1 MHKICFD
8 CFHPLKSF
16 FCLSIDVSFVLMGLF
31 YVYEVIVVNGLGIE
45 VCGVLG
51 FVIFV
56 FSDPKAGNDTAR
68 PAVPV
73 LLTQAFRTI
82 RVVGCVPRPLVAYIE
97 AMRKFFCKEYCFEPI
112 EVVGG
117 YLTASHDVFEND
129 AVATPCIFEPCH
141 NGRNIGFV
149 LDQSVAGYEYASFAE
164 AYTQVECACST
175 SYLLFNGR
183 PLAAG
188 EGL

>member
-1 MHKICFD
+1 
-8 CFHPLKSF
+8 
-16 FCLSIDVSFVLMGLF
+16 MGLF
-31 YVYEVIVVNGLGIE
+31 YVYEIVIVNGFGIE

-51 FVIFV
+51 FVVFV
-56 FSDPKAGNDTAR
+56 FPDPKPGDHTACA
-68 PAVPV
+68 AVPV
-73 LLTQAFRTI
+73 LFFEAFRTI
-82 RVVGCVPRPLVAYIE
+82 RVVGCVPRPFVAYIE

-117 YLTASHDVFEND
+117 YLPSAHDVFED
-129 AVATPCIFEPCH
+129 YAVVTISLFEQSD
-141 NGRNIGFV
+141 NLRNIGFV
-149 LDQSVAGYEYASFAE
+149 LDKAVAGYEYASFAE

-188 EGL
+188 EGLYYFLNF

>member
-31 YVYEVIVVNGLGIE
+31 YIDEIVIVNGFVVE

-51 FVIFV
+51 FVVFV

-68 PAVPV
+68 SAVPV
-73 LLTQAFRTI
+73 LLTQTFRTM
-82 RVVGCVPRPLVAYIE
+82 RVAGFVPRPLVAHIE
-97 AMRKFFCKEYCFEPI
+97 AVRKFFCEEYPFEPI

-117 YLTASHDVFEND
+117 YLTASHDVFEDD
-129 AVATPCIFEPCH
+129 AVVTISLFEQSA
-141 NGRNIGFV
+141 NLRNIGFI
-149 LDQSVAGYEYASFAE
+149 LDKAVAGYVYAFFAE
-164 AYTQVECACST
+164 AYTQVECACAT

-183 PLAAG
+183 PLASG

>member
-31 YVYEVIVVNGLGIE
+31 YIDEIVIVNGFVVE

-51 FVIFV
+51 FVVFV
-56 FSDPKAGNDTAR
+56 FPDPKAGDNTAR

-73 LLTQAFRTI
+73 LLTKAFWTI

-97 AMRKFFCKEYCFEPI
+97 AMRKFFCEEYPFEPV

-129 AVATPCIFEPCH
+129 SVVTISLFEQSD
-141 NGRNIGFV
+141 NIRNIGFV

-164 AYTQVECACST
+164 AHAQVECACAT
-175 SYLLFNGR
+175 SNLLFNGR

>member
-1 MHKICFD
+1 
-8 CFHPLKSF
+8 
-16 FCLSIDVSFVLMGLF
+16 MGLF
-31 YVYEVIVVNGLGIE
+31 YVYEIIVVNGLGIE

-56 FSDPKAGNDTAR
+56 FSDPKAGDNTAR

-97 AMRKFFCKEYCFEPI
+97 AVRKFFCEEYPFEPV

-117 YLTASHDVFEND
+117 YLTASHDVFEDD
-129 AVATPCIFEPCH
+129 AVVTISLFEQGD
-141 NGRNIGFV
+141 NIRNIGFV
-149 LDQSVAGYEYASFAE
+149 LDKAVAGYEYAFFAE
-164 AYTQVECACST
+164 AYTQVECACAT

>member
-56 FSDPKAGNDTAR
+56 FSDPKAGNDHSPSRRAGSAH
-68 PAVPV
+68 PGVPDNK
-73 LLTQAFRTI
+73 
-82 RVVGCVPRPLVAYIE
+82 GCGL
-97 AMRKFFCKEYCFEPI
+97 
-112 EVVGG
+112 
-117 YLTASHDVFEND
+117 
-129 AVATPCIFEPCH
+129 
-141 NGRNIGFV
+141 
-149 LDQSVAGYEYASFAE
+149 
-164 AYTQVECACST
+164 CST
-175 SYLLFNGR
+175 TACRLHRGNAEILL
-183 PLAAG
+183 
-188 EGL
+188 

>member
-31 YVYEVIVVNGLGIE
+31 YIDEIVIVNGFVVE

-51 FVIFV
+51 FVVFV

-68 PAVPV
+68 SAVPV
-73 LLTQAFRTI
+73 LLTKAYRTI

-97 AMRKFFCKEYCFEPI
+97 AMRKFFCEEYPFEPV

-117 YLTASHDVFEND
+117 YLTASHDVFED
-129 AVATPCIFEPCH
+129 YAVVTISLFEQSD
-141 NGRNIGFV
+141 NIRNIGFV
-149 LDQSVAGYEYASFAE
+149 LDKAVAGYEYASFAE
-164 AYTQVECACST
+164 AYTQVECACAT
-175 SYLLFNGR
+175 GYLPLNDL
-183 PLAAG
+183 PLASG

>member
-1 MHKICFD
+1 
-8 CFHPLKSF
+8 
-16 FCLSIDVSFVLMGLF
+16 MGLF
-31 YVYEVIVVNGLGIE
+31 YVYEIIVVNGLGIE

-51 FVIFV
+51 FVVFV
-56 FSDPKAGNDTAR
+56 FPDPKAGDNTAR

-97 AMRKFFCKEYCFEPI
+97 AMRKFFCKEYCFEPV

-149 LDQSVAGYEYASFAE
+149 LDQSVASHKAALAIETH
-164 AYTQVECACST
+164 TQVECACAT
-175 SYLLFNGR
+175 SYLPLDVL
-183 PLAAG
+183 PLASG

>member
-1 MHKICFD
+1 
-8 CFHPLKSF
+8 
-16 FCLSIDVSFVLMGLF
+16 MGLF

-73 LLTQAFRTI
+73 LLTKAFWTI

-97 AMRKFFCKEYCFEPI
+97 AMRKFFCKEYPFEPV

-117 YLTASHDVFEND
+117 YLTASHDVFED
-129 AVATPCIFEPCH
+129 YAVVTISLFEQSD
-141 NGRNIGFV
+141 NIRNIGFV

-164 AYTQVECACST
+164 AHTQVECACST

>member
-1 MHKICFD
+1 
-8 CFHPLKSF
+8 
-16 FCLSIDVSFVLMGLF
+16 MGLF

-97 AMRKFFCKEYCFEPI
+97 AMRKFFCKEYPFEPV

-117 YLTASHDVFEND
+117 YLTASHDVFED
-129 AVATPCIFEPCH
+129 YAVVTISLFEQSD
-141 NGRNIGFV
+141 NIRNIGFV